1 MRIIAGRFKGHPL
14 VAFKASHIRPTT
26 DRVKE
31 TIFNKLMG
39 QLPEA
44 QVWDLY
50 AGTGNLGLEALS
62 RGAARVIFVESHAK
76 SIQILNQ
83 NISRLRVEDEVEVRK
98 MDVFQFLKTGL
109 GEIQPDI
116 VFVDPPFTKELAHS
130 SMQALQKAGLKNCKI
145 IIESKKQERIDD
157 DYGTLQ
163 LLDRKAFGDK
173 TLSIF
178 HTKDGME

>member
-39 QLPEA
+39 QLPGA
-44 QVWDLY
+44 HVWDLY

-62 RGAARVIFVESHAK
+62 RGASHVTFVESHRK
-76 SIQILNQ
+76 SLQILQQ
-83 NISRLRVEDEVEVRK
+83 NILKLRVQSEVIVHK
-98 MDVFQFLKTGL
+98 SDVFQFLKSVGQ
-109 GEIQPDI
+109 EKAPDI
-116 VFVDPPFTKELAHS
+116 IFVDPPFTRELAHS
-130 SMQALQKAGLKNCKI
+130 SMQALQEADVTNCKI
-145 IIESKKQERIDD
+145 VIESKKQERIDD
-157 DYGTLQ
+157 NYGMLQ
-163 LLDRKAFGDK
+163 LLDRKGFGDK

-178 HTKDGME
+178 YAKDKTE

>member
-39 QLPEA
+39 QIPGAL
-44 QVWDLY
+44 VWDLY

-62 RGAARVIFVESHAK
+62 RGAEKVLFVESNGK

-83 NISRLRVEDEVEVRK
+83 NIAKLGVEDEVEIQK
-98 MDVFQFLKTGL
+98 LDVFKFLKLSEGFD
-109 GEIQPDI
+109 QPDL
-116 VFVDPPFTKELAHS
+116 VFIDPPFTKSLAHS
-130 SMQALQKAGLKNCKI
+130 SMQAIGDLSFSDCKI

-157 DYGTLQ
+157 QYGSFQ
-163 LLDRKAFGDK
+163 LLDRKSFGDK

-178 HTKDGME
+178 TNKGS

>member
-39 QLPEA
+39 ELHEA
-44 QVWDLY
+44 RVWDLY

-62 RGAARVIFVESHAK
+62 RGAGHVTFVESHKK
-76 SIQILNQ
+76 SIQILQQ
-83 NISRLRVEDEVEVRK
+83 NISKLKVEDEVSVRK
-98 MDVFQFLKTGL
+98 SDVFQFLKSRDWETS
-109 GEIQPDI
+109 PDI

-130 SMQALQKAGLKNCKI
+130 SMQALQESGVTDCKI

-157 DYGTLQ
+157 NYGTLQ

-178 HTKDGME
+178 QSKG

>member
-39 QLPEA
+39 ELPDA
-44 QVWDLY
+44 RVWDLY

-62 RGAARVIFVESHAK
+62 RGAGHVTFVESHKK
-76 SIQILNQ
+76 SLQILQQ
-83 NISRLRVEDEVEVRK
+83 NISKLKVEEEVSVRK
-98 MDVFQFLKTGL
+98 SDVFQFLKSRDWEVPP
-109 GEIQPDI
+109 EII
-116 VFVDPPFTKELAHS
+116 FVDPPFTKELAHS
-130 SMQALQKAGLKNCKI
+130 SMQALQESGVRDCKI

-157 DYGTLQ
+157 NYGTLQ

-178 HTKDGME
+178 HSEG

>member
-39 QLPEA
+39 QLLEA
-44 QVWDLY
+44 NVWDLY

-62 RGAARVIFVESHAK
+62 RGAGHVTFVESHRK
-76 SIQILNQ
+76 SLQILQQ
-83 NISRLRVEDEVEVRK
+83 NVTKLQVEDEVTVRK
-98 MDVFQFLKTGL
+98 SDVFQFLKSASC
-109 GEIQPDI
+109 EPSPDI
-116 VFVDPPFTKELAHS
+116 VFVDPPFTRELAHS
-130 SMQALQKAGLKNCKI
+130 SMQALQDVGLKDCKI

-157 DYGTLQ
+157 VYGMFQ
-163 LLDRKAFGDK
+163 LLDRTAFGDK

-178 HTKDGME
+178 HTKDEME